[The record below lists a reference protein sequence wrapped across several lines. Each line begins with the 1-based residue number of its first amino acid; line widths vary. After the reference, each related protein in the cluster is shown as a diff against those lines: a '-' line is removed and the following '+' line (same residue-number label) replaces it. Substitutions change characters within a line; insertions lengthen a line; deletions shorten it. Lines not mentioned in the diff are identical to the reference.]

1 MILVQSR
8 GYGVQKIR
16 YVKIPGKGRGVI
28 ATAAIAE
35 GELIERSPVLP
46 IGTAESES
54 PGLNDYSFA
63 WGEDVE
69 GGYPE
74 GQECAVGLGYLSLYN
89 HSPTSN
95 VGLTRHYDENEMSV
109 HALRD
114 IAEGEE
120 LTIDYDVPL
129 WFEEV
134 KAP

>member
-1 MILVQSR
+1 M
-8 GYGVQKIR
+8 QKIR
-16 YVKIPGKGRGVI
+16 YIQIPGKGRGIV
-28 ATAAIAE
+28 ATSAIAA

-89 HSPTSN
+89 HSDTSN
-95 VGLTRHYDENEMSV
+95 VSLTRHYEDNEMSI

-114 IAEGEE
+114 IAAGEE
-120 LTIDYDVPL
+120 LTINYDVPL
-129 WFEEV
+129 WFEET
-134 KAP
+134 KS